1 MGDCGAYIGAI
12 PARQAIKPIAASD
25 IKPLRETM
33 AVPTYRDFI
42 KMNLF

>member
-1 MGDCGAYIGAI
+1 MGGCGAYIGAI
-12 PARQAIKPIAASD
+12 SARQAIKPVLQATSSRYAQA
-25 IKPLRETM
+25 T